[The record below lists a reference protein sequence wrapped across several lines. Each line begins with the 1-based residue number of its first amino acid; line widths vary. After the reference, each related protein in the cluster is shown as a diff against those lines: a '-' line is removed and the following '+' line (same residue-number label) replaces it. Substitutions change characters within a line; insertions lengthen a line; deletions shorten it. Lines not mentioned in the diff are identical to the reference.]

1 MSVLI
6 AAFKDP
12 TVLSHKLRRVLT
24 ICMEDKLANVNTQAL
39 SEEAVSDVNPTVLI
53 GVFIAVSTFFILAST
68 IGSVVESFS

>member
-1 MSVLI
+1 M
-6 AAFKDP
+6 
-12 TVLSHKLRRVLT
+12 
-24 ICMEDKLANVNTQAL
+24 ICMEDKVTSGNAQGL